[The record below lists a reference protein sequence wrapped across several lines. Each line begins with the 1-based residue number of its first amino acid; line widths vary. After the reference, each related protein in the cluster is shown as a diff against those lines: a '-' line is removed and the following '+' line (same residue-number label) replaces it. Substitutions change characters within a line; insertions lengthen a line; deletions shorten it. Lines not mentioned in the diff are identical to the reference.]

1 MIHYMGE
8 YRKPFLWNMSV
19 KGGTKLPNL
28 KKILPPILAFIKNH
42 FSEIIELIFQE
53 ELFTELKDTQ
63 GKPATTK
70 SDVQDCK

>member
-1 MIHYMGE
+1 
-8 YRKPFLWNMSV
+8 MSV
-19 KGGTKLPNL
+19 KGGTGLPNL
-28 KKILPPILAFIKNH
+28 KETSPSHIGVYKNH
-42 FSEIIELIFQE
+42 FSEIVEFIFQE

>member
-19 KGGTKLPNL
+19 KGGTRLPNL
-28 KKILPPILAFIKNH
+28 KKNSPSHIGVYKKSLFG
-42 FSEIIELIFQE
+42 IIELIFQE

>member
-1 MIHYMGE
+1 ME
-8 YRKPFLWNMSV
+8 YFC
-19 KGGTKLPNL
+19 KGRDEATQL
-28 KKILPPILAFIKNH
+28 KKNSPSHIGVYKKSLFG
-42 FSEIIELIFQE
+42 IIELIFQE